1 MLHQLTGR
9 AGRRAVVHLKPWQL
23 VVALTVLTC
32 GLVLVQV
39 PVATWSTTATAS
51 LALGAAALVLM
62 GAAAFL
68 AARLSV
74 VESFFGGLDRVYQA
88 HKWLAVWSLA
98 FASFHLI
105 FQAELRQWPLA

>member
-1 MLHQLTGR
+1 
-9 AGRRAVVHLKPWQL
+9 VHLKPWQL

-68 AARLSV
+68 AARL
-74 VESFFGGLDRVYQA
+74 
-88 HKWLAVWSLA
+88 
-98 FASFHLI
+98 
-105 FQAELRQWPLA
+105 